1 MRKDTTSNAATS
13 NAATSNAATSNA
25 ATSKDTTS
33 NVVGIDVSKGHL
45 DVWATVGPGRRFANS
60 ETGIAALL
68 EWLGSQETAV
78 AQVVYEPTGGY
89 ERPLAE
95 ALRTAGLPGHQAHP
109 NRVRA
114 YARARGQLAKTDRLD
129 AQALARYGAA
139 FDAPEPRQP
148 EPADEPI
155 RSELRD
161 LLRRRE
167 QLVKQRV
174 SEGNRLDKKLSAGA
188 AASTR
193 RHVAWLDAE
202 IAQLEAEYQALLAS
216 SETLSEQAELY
227 RSVPGI
233 GRLAAATLVAE
244 LPELGRCEGKAVA
257 ALSGLAPWA
266 NDSGRHRGH
275 RSIRGGRG
283 SVRRV
288 LYLAAQSAA
297 QHHPGLRPFYQGLCE
312 RGKAKKV
319 ALVAVMRKL
328 LLQLNAIARRGAPW
342 VGEYAPGA

>member
-1 MRKDTTSNAATS
+1 MRKDAKSKSAKSKSATS
-13 NAATSNAATSNA
+13 NDA
-25 ATSKDTTS
+25 TS
-33 NVVGIDVSKGHL
+33 NVVGVDVSKAHL
-45 DVWATVGPGRRFANS
+45 DVSVGAGPVRRFANS
-60 ETGIAALL
+60 ESGIADLL
-68 EWLGSQETAV
+68 TWLRSQEV

-89 ERPLAE
+89 ERPLAM
-95 ALRTAGLPGHQAHP
+95 ALRAAGLPVHQAHP

-114 YARARGQLAKTDRLD
+114 YAQASGQLAKTDRLD

-139 FDAPEPRQP
+139 FDPPERPDDD
-148 EPADEPI
+148 ADEPI
-155 RSELRD
+155 RAELRD

-174 SEGNRLDKKLSAGA
+174 SENNRLVKGLSPGA
-188 AASTR
+188 AASLE

-202 IAQLEAEYQALLAS
+202 IAQLEAEYQALLS
-216 SETLSEQAELY
+216 SSAALSQQAELY

-233 GRLAAATLVAE
+233 GLLIAATLVAE
-244 LPELGRCEGKAVA
+244 LPELGRCDGKALA

-266 NDSGRHRGH
+266 NDSGGRQGR
-275 RSIRGGRG
+275 RRIRGGRG

-288 LYLAAQSAA
+288 LYMAAQSAA
-297 QHHPGLRPFYQGLCE
+297 RHHPQLRGFYQGLCA

-328 LLQLNAIARRGAPW
+328 LTQLNAIARRGAPW
-342 VGEYAPGA
+342 VAEYAPGA